1 MIVLATATCFFAL
14 PLAGCS
20 SSRSGMPNLYLTA
33 LSYQR
38 SATESNSAVPPALN
52 STFSDLVGNAS
63 MTVRVGYF
71 GICIRSST
79 QDWTCHKDTKDFAAI
94 VNASQDPLNLV
105 SNSIDF
111 RESIVFSG
119 LVYVRNPQDE
129 NKSGLT
135 VV

>member
-1 MIVLATATCFFAL
+1 MI
-14 PLAGCS
+14 
-20 SSRSGMPNLYLTA
+20 
-33 LSYQR
+33 
-38 SATESNSAVPPALN
+38 
-52 STFSDLVGNAS
+52 
-63 MTVRVGYF
+63 VRVGYF

-119 LVYVRNPQDE
+119 LVCVRNPQDE

-135 VV
+135 VL